1 MLGLNREKA
10 SLLPHDKEWKIAF
23 ENEKNILSD
32 IFGDHV
38 IDIQHIGSTALPI
51 CAKPI
56 IDILVGVDSLNLSEH
71 IMQGLESVGYEYRPK
86 ASYSYRLF
94 FAKGSTNNRTHHLHI
109 VEHDSNE
116 WNNLLLFK
124 NYLLKHKDAL
134 NEYEQLKKN
143 LAAEHGDCRKLY
155 TEGKSKFILNVIS
168 LTLLISLACAYA
180 AGANEVKF
188 DNQDFVLKATAQ
200 SLNVPNALNEYFPK
214 GESHD
219 HWTKMIGV
227 YHIPEEKDPIK
238 YAEEIDKDIE
248 KAENCV
254 LLKFVKNNK
263 TDQAVISYL
272 ENGQENGQNF
282 FTYNVYKYEKNPVK
296 GITEFKYAIKY
307 FFKNN
312 DEIVKLAQTVKNEND
327 KYMTML
333 ISSPIPPIVEKELN

>member
-1 MLGLNREKA
+1 ML
-10 SLLPHDKEWKIAF
+10 
-23 ENEKNILSD
+23 KN
-32 IFGDHV
+32 
-38 IDIQHIGSTALPI
+38 
-51 CAKPI
+51 
-56 IDILVGVDSLNLSEH
+56 
-71 IMQGLESVGYEYRPK
+71 
-86 ASYSYRLF
+86 
-94 FAKGSTNNRTHHLHI
+94 
-109 VEHDSNE
+109 
-116 WNNLLLFK
+116 
-124 NYLLKHKDAL
+124 
-134 NEYEQLKKN
+134 
-143 LAAEHGDCRKLY
+143 
-155 TEGKSKFILNVIS
+155 ILNVIS

-296 GITEFKYAIKY
+296 GITEFKYAVKY

>member
-116 WNNLLLFK
+116 WNNILLFK

-134 NEYEQLKKN
+134 KEYEQLKKN

-168 LTLLISLACAYA
+168 CAKK
-180 AGANEVKF
+180 EH
-188 DNQDFVLKATAQ
+188 
-200 SLNVPNALNEYFPK
+200 E
-214 GESHD
+214 
-219 HWTKMIGV
+219 
-227 YHIPEEKDPIK
+227 
-238 YAEEIDKDIE
+238 DK
-248 KAENCV
+248 
-254 LLKFVKNNK
+254 
-263 TDQAVISYL
+263 
-272 ENGQENGQNF
+272 
-282 FTYNVYKYEKNPVK
+282 
-296 GITEFKYAIKY
+296 
-307 FFKNN
+307 
-312 DEIVKLAQTVKNEND
+312 
-327 KYMTML
+327 
-333 ISSPIPPIVEKELN
+333 